1 MPELLSIMHAQ
12 RACRRFDP
20 NGQMPDT
27 DIEQMLAAAVHAPSA
42 ENTQP
47 WRFIVVRD
55 RQTRADLA
63 NWWTETWKSGG
74 AEYARQMITSDALYA
89 DLEIAVSPF
98 GFAAAP
104 VVVVVCVDAEQVP
117 EVHAASS
124 VYPAVQNLLLAA
136 NDLGYGSCLT
146 TGLTTFG
153 VDRVR
158 ERLQLPGT
166 LTPLAA
172 VYIGPAANKL
182 GAPKRFPFTSVSYRE
197 QYGKPW

>member
-1 MPELLSIMHAQ
+1 MAELLTVMQAQ

-20 NGQMPDT
+20 NGEVPDT
-27 DIEQMLAAAVHAPSA
+27 DIGQMLAAAVHAPSA
-42 ENTQP
+42 ENSQP

-55 RQTRADLA
+55 GHTRADLA

-74 AEYARQMITSDALYA
+74 AEHARQIITSDALYA
-89 DLEIAVSPF
+89 DLEIAVSPV

-104 VVVVVCVDAEQVP
+104 VVVVVCVDGEQVQ

-124 VYPAVQNLLLAA
+124 IYPAVQNLLLVA

-158 ERLQLPGT
+158 ERLQLPST

-172 VYIGPAANKL
+172 VYIGPTANRL
-182 GAPKRFPFTSVSYRE
+182 GAPKRSPFTSVAYRE
-197 QYGKPW
+197 QYGQPW